1 MAAIDISQFNN
12 TFALSKSPMIVRLH
26 TLNFGFNS
34 DETPSLFRQVMLE
47 VTTYYDSVLTGS
59 NAKIRVNPFPIPV
72 ESGDTEVVCDISS
85 AIRASLARYQY
96 PSDSVVP
103 GNTITY
109 PNCSFK
115 LKAWE
120 REMIDGEV
128 VDGASTL
135 YPANDGV
142 YLHAGLG
149 GLSQYE
155 RWRNPDVNAT
165 IRFST
170 KPSGEIYGRDQVYCS
185 SALQENGK
193 VKTVVSVVE
202 SGVVDTR
209 NRVTFLFVNSRGVFE
224 TISVLPYESLSYE
237 VISSRKSLSQPPSYA
252 PKPIATT
259 HKQVVGAVWQMSS
272 GYVSRE
278 WADWYASEFLM
289 AKRYWMQFDGAWL
302 PVTVEP
308 TSDKVVVYD
317 REDPSLMHVPFEVR
331 AAVSGSVR

>member
-1 MAAIDISQFNN
+1 MALIDVSQINSK
-12 TFALSKSPMIVRLH
+12 FALSGSPMVVRLYS
-26 TLNFGFNS
+26 FGFVKNTDGS
-34 DETPSLFRQVMLE
+34 DSLFRQVMLE

-59 NAKIRVNPFPIPV
+59 NAKMGVHPFPIPV

-96 PSDSVVP
+96 HTDSVVP
-103 GNTITY
+103 GNTIIY
-109 PNCSFK
+109 PNCSFR

-128 VDGASTL
+128 VDKASAS
-135 YPANDGV
+135 YPTDEGV

-155 RWRNPDVNAT
+155 RWKNPDVNAA

-185 SALQENGK
+185 SSLQGDK
-193 VKTVVSVVE
+193 VKTVVSAAE
-202 SGVVDTR
+202 SEVVDTR

-237 VISSRKSLSQPPSYA
+237 VIASRKSLSQPPSYA
-252 PKPIATT
+252 PKPITTT
-259 HKQVVGAVWQMSS
+259 HKQGGGAVWQMSS
-272 GYVSRE
+272 GYVSRD

-308 TSDKVVVYD
+308 TSDLVVVYD

-331 AAVSGSVR
+331 AAVNGSVP

>member
-12 TFALSKSPMIVRLH
+12 TFALSNSPMIVRLH
-26 TLNFGFNS
+26 TLKFGINS
-34 DETPSLFRQVMLE
+34 DESLSLFRQVMLE

-59 NAKIRVNPFPIPV
+59 NAKIGVRPFPIPV
-72 ESGDTEVVCDISS
+72 ELGETEVICDISS

-96 PSDSVVP
+96 PTDSVVP
-103 GNTITY
+103 GKTITY

-128 VDGASTL
+128 VDRAFTL
-135 YPANDGV
+135 YPDNNGV

-170 KPSGEIYGRDQVYCS
+170 KPSGEIYGRDQMYCS
-185 SALQENGK
+185 SALQEDGK
-193 VKTVVSVVE
+193 VKTTVSAVE

-237 VISSRKSLSQPPSYA
+237 VISSRKSLSQLPSYA

-259 HKQVVGAVWQMSS
+259 HKQGGGAVWQMSS

-289 AKRYWMQFDGAWL
+289 ARQYWMWHDNKWL
-302 PVTVEP
+302 PVVVEP
-308 TSDKVVVYD
+308 DSDTVMVAD
-317 REDPSLMHVPFEVR
+317 RNDPSLMAVNFTVR
-331 AAVSGSVR
+331 SAVSGSIR

>member
-1 MAAIDISQFNN
+1 MAAIDISQFNK
-12 TFALSKSPMIVRLH
+12 TFALSNSPMIVRLH
-26 TLNFGFNS
+26 TLKFGKNS
-34 DETPSLFRQVMLE
+34 DGTDSLFRQVILE
-47 VTTYYDSVLTGS
+47 VTTYYDSVLTGID
-59 NAKIRVNPFPIPV
+59 AKIGVHPFPISV

-128 VDGASTL
+128 MDGAFTL
-135 YPANDGV
+135 YPVNDGV

-237 VISSRKSLSQPPSYA
+237 VISSRKSLSQPPSYT

-259 HKQVVGAVWQMSS
+259 HKQGGGAVWQMSS

-289 AKRYWMQFDGAWL
+289 AKRYWMQFDGVWL

-308 TSDKVVVYD
+308 TSDQVVVYD